1 MDNQYSSMEIAG
13 TLVGTATV
21 TSRTPG
27 VVMLEDRN
35 DPRVLWGIRVDP
47 IYQQCGVGRTLFE
60 AAAGWCRDEGLVQL
74 KIKTQDVNVPAF
86 MFYERMGCDLKGLD
100 ADPYRK
106 THPHEFQFL

>member
-1 MDNQYSSMEIAG
+1 M
-13 TLVGTATV
+13 
-21 TSRTPG
+21 
-27 VVMLEDRN
+27 
-35 DPRVLWGIRVDP
+35 
-47 IYQQCGVGRTLFE
+47 

-86 MFYERMGCDLKGLD
+86 MFYERMGCDLKGLN